1 MVMLYIRIELWPR
14 GDKSRARVLH
24 EGTICNEG
32 GAAAATRGNYSVVLN
47 DRGGRPRWRGFLMGF
62 PRKRLG
68 AWELLRQALN
78 AVLGG

>member
-1 MVMLYIRIELWPR
+1 MLYIRIELWPR
-14 GDKSRARVLH
+14 GNKNRARVLH

-32 GAAAATRGNYSVVLN
+32 STATATRGNYSVVLC
-47 DRGGRPRWRGFLMGF
+47 DRGGHSRWKGFIMGF